1 VSAAAVTAKTMT
13 AMTMTGMTL
22 TGMAIV
28 HVMQRAAEAA
38 IARPAIRLA
47 VEAGHCF
54 EPGPARAL
62 ALHKSHRDRT
72 DRSSAHQGEH
82 DSSRTL
88 HIASFRDIT

>member
-1 VSAAAVTAKTMT
+1 
-13 AMTMTGMTL
+13 MTL
-22 TGMAIV
+22 TGMATV
-28 HVMQRAAEAA
+28 HVMQRAAEAP

-47 VEAGHCF
+47 VDAGHGF
-54 EPGPARAL
+54 EAGPARAL